1 MKVMLQRN
9 VDLRTDRR
17 LAPFSLFTMILLA
30 VHLAGCGSSTPDT
43 GFEYVGLLSVVIT
56 STGGTVLQLT
66 VDESTYE
73 LVLKDD
79 TEYTNIRTSRLGTLW
94 TTGAFYGVNG
104 ELRGEQLVVD
114 TIELVPSLDGIPLI
128 GRTEVESYEYWLE
141 KKCEQLEEQ
150 GDTEQTQYDCD

>member
-1 MKVMLQRN
+1 MPNNDVGAASALRKV
-9 VDLRTDRR
+9 VAT
-17 LAPFSLFTMILLA
+17 LFALVLVA
-30 VHLAGCGSSTPDT
+30 GYLAGCDSSDPVPEL
-43 GFEYVGLLSVVIT
+43 EYVGTLSAVVS
-56 STGGTVLQLT
+56 STDGGTILQLT